1 MIINSQSE
9 LRKNYSQKGF
19 FTIRNFFIRKKII
32 KLKKDILKQIEKKKY
47 YFYYEKIKNKKK
59 IRRIEK
65 VSDEIVSS
73 KKIIL
78 SKKIFNLLKIL
89 NKQNNILFKDKLNFK
104 YPGGAGF
111 LPHIDGHFMWL
122 DENNRYQKGWK
133 KYSGDFINIVIPLE
147 KSSKENGCIYVS
159 DKNNT
164 NRLGKTFDQITKK
177 MIINTPNIKP
187 QNLKKFNF
195 VPIELNIGDIFV
207 FNWKCA
213 HFSKKNISKKSRM
226 IFYLTFC
233 RKNIKIKNLRKVY
246 YYDKK
251 NSKNDEK
258 NKSLQTPNK

>member
-1 MIINSQSE
+1 MIYNQFE
-9 LRKNYSQKGF
+9 FKKNYSQKGF
-19 FTIRNFFIRKKII
+19 FTIKKFFTKKKIFKFKKNIVSQI
-32 KLKKDILKQIEKKKY
+32 KLRKY

-59 IRRIEK
+59 IRRIER
-65 VSDEIVSS
+65 VSDEIASS

-89 NKQNNILFKDKLNFK
+89 NKRNNVLFKDKLNFK

-111 LPHIDGHFMWL
+111 LPHIDGHFIWQ
-122 DENNRYQKGWK
+122 DENNKYQKGWK
-133 KYSGDFINIVIPLE
+133 KYSQDFINIVIPLE
-147 KSSKENGCIYVS
+147 KSSKKNGCIYVS
-159 DKNNT
+159 NNPNT

-177 MIINTPNIKP
+177 MVINTPNIKL

-195 VPIELNIGDIFV
+195 VPIELDVGDIFV

-226 IFYLTFC
+226 ILYLTFC
-233 RKNIKIKNLRKVY
+233 RKNTKIKNLRKVY

-258 NKSLQTPNK
+258 NKSLQTGNK